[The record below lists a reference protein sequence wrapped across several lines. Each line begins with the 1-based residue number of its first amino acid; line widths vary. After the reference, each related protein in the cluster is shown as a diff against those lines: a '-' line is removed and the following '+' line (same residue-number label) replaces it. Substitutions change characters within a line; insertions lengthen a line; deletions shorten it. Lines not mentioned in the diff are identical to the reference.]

1 MALLVLAIVVGVVIT
16 AAIYLP
22 RASELIRERVIAQL
36 NSDLESEAD
45 VESLQ
50 MSLRPSPR
58 VALQGLVMRHKGRR
72 DVPPLIQIRSLT
84 ADLSLSGWM
93 AHRLD
98 RVRIEGLRIFIP
110 PRHREGGRPT
120 DTEPKGGAAPE
131 QPRGATAAASGWF
144 IDRLMATD
152 ATLFLA
158 VREPGIPPREFHIH
172 RLAMSAVGV
181 DRVMAFQAALN
192 NPRPAGE
199 IETAGTFGPWQKDE
213 PSLTPLRATYT
224 FSHADLGTF
233 KGIGGILDSEGA
245 FGGILERIEATGSTT
260 TPDFRLSISGNPVPL
275 TTHFEA
281 VIDGTNGNTVLKHI
295 DATLG
300 QSRLVVSGTVIG
312 RRGIDGHTI
321 MIDATIPNG
330 RLDDV
335 LRLAVKGKI
344 PPLTGDIEVK
354 TKILLTPGDRDVID
368 KLQLD
373 GTFRVM
379 AARFTSLDIQ
389 SKLEDLSKRGRGKP
403 EEEGGPSPVSNMAG
417 PFTLKNTVMTL
428 PKLTFGVPGATIRL
442 SGRYN
447 LRQETLDFLG
457 TVRLQAQASQTM
469 TGVKRFLL
477 KPIDPLFTRD
487 GAGTVLPIRIGG
499 TRDDPAFKLDVK
511 SALLRRNPS

>member
-1 MALLVLAIVVGVVIT
+1 MALFVLAIVVGVVIM

-22 RASELIRERVIAQL
+22 RASELIEERAIAQL
-36 NSDLESEAD
+36 NSDFESE
-45 VESLQ
+45 VELESLQ

-58 VALQGLVMRHKGRR
+58 VVLQGLVMRHKGRR
-72 DVPPLIQIRSLT
+72 DVPPLVQIRSLT
-84 ADLSLSGWM
+84 ADLSLSGWW

-110 PRHREGGRPT
+110 PRSREGGKPA
-120 DTEPKGGAAPE
+120 DTESEDGAAPE

-152 ATLFLA
+152 ATLLLG

-172 RLAMSAVGV
+172 RLVMSAVGA

-199 IETAGTFGPWQKDE
+199 IETVGTFGPWQKDE

-300 QSRLVVSGTVIG
+300 QSRLVVSGAVIG
-312 RRGIDGHTI
+312 RPGIDGRTI
-321 MIDATIPNG
+321 TFDATIPNG

-335 LRLAVKGKI
+335 LRLAVKGKT

-389 SKLEDLSKRGRGKP
+389 SNLEDLSKRGRGKP
-403 EEEGGPSPVSNMAG
+403 EEEVGPSPVSNMAG

-428 PKLTFGVPGATIRL
+428 PQLTFGVPGATIRL
-442 SGRYN
+442 SGRYD
-447 LRQETLDFLG
+447 LRAETLDFLG
-457 TVRLQAQASQTM
+457 TVRLQATVSQTM
-469 TGVKRFLL
+469 TGMKRFLL

-499 TRDDPAFKLDVK
+499 TREDPAFKLDVK
-511 SALLRRNPS
+511 SAVLRRSPS